1 MEVSKTKIPRELD
14 GKSFVA
20 SLKGDDKQINEYI
33 YGVATRQNIRECK
46 IFPSRMVRDSRFKL
60 IRNFNSIE
68 VVNSNLG
75 DNPIINGFAKIG
87 AESFPNVP
95 YEELYDLEKD
105 PYQKVNLIKD
115 NKYKKIKN
123 RLSIALENW
132 MKAQE
137 DFLLEDP
144 ISILK
149 PTLHP
154 LDKNSKWNRVPQNLT
169 GKLKNEDYIK
179 LHY

>member
-1 MEVSKTKIPRELD
+1 M
-14 GKSFVA
+14 
-20 SLKGDDKQINEYI
+20 
-33 YGVATRQNIRECK
+33 
-46 IFPSRMVRDSRFKL
+46 
-60 IRNFNSIE
+60 
-68 VVNSNLG
+68 
-75 DNPIINGFAKIG
+75 
-87 AESFPNVP
+87 
-95 YEELYDLEKD
+95 YDLEKD

-115 NKYKKIKN
+115 NKYKKIRN

-132 MKAQE
+132 MKTQE

-169 GKLKNEDYIK
+169 GKLNNEDYIK

>member
-1 MEVSKTKIPRELD
+1 M
-14 GKSFVA
+14 
-20 SLKGDDKQINEYI
+20 
-33 YGVATRQNIRECK
+33 IRG
-46 IFPSRMVRDSRFKL
+46 SRFKL

-75 DNPIINGFAKIG
+75 DNPIINEFAKIG
-87 AESFPNVP
+87 AKSFPNVP

-115 NKYKKIKN
+115 NKYKKIRN

-132 MKAQE
+132 MKSQE

-154 LDKNSKWNRVPQNLT
+154 LDKNSKWNKVPQNLM
-169 GKLKNEDYIK
+169 GKLNNEDYIK